1 MISMRPFLL
10 HVYCFPHRT
19 SVQIFIDL
27 VHLVLDRYISFNHS
41 NRYSNFVYRELIHI
55 FVLKGTLSIFRSSD
69 RTDHRS
75 TAPMRFMS
83 RQPVTF

>member
-1 MISMRPFLL
+1 MRPFML
-10 HVYCFPHRT
+10 HVYCFLNRT
-19 SVQIFIDL
+19 NVQIFIVF

-41 NRYSNFVYRELIHI
+41 NRYSNFVYRELNYI

-75 TAPMRFMS
+75 TAPMRLMS
-83 RQPVTF
+83 CQPVTF